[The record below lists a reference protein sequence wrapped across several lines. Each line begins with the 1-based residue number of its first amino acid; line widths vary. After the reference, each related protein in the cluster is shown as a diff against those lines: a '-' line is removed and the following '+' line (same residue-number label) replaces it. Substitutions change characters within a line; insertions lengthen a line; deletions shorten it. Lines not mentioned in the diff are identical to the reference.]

1 MQQDTVVSRRGFTT
15 VTGAFTLFLC
25 AGGAPTPL
33 YGVYAER
40 WHFGAGLLTVV
51 FAVYAV
57 ALLGALLLFGNLS
70 DAVGRKPV
78 LLAAT
83 GLLVLSLLIF
93 VAADGIILL
102 LVARVVQG
110 FATGL
115 MTAAA
120 SATMLDFEPAKRP
133 GLAALANVVTA
144 MGGQTLGILAAGA
157 LVQYGPQPTRLVYVL
172 LSLLGIGCAVAIYVR
187 VPEPRASRSSFAF
200 NVRVSVPRDIRP
212 AFLVALPCL
221 IATWALSSLYLSL
234 GPDLVLALDHSSNRL
249 VSVSASALLLG
260 SGSASAFAARRRAP
274 RTRMLSG
281 CAALAAGSGLT
292 VAALAEQNTPIFYLS
307 ILVAGL
313 GFGTAFSGAF
323 ETLISLAGS
332 GDRGALTAAV
342 YVVAY
347 VSFSVPAVIA
357 GVVTTGAGLIPT
369 AEVYSTVIAVLAA
382 VAFVAT
388 RRTTG
393 AR

>member
-1 MQQDTVVSRRGFTT
+1 MQPAATSSRRGFAT
-15 VTGAFTLFLC
+15 VTGVFALFLC

-40 WHFGAGLLTVV
+40 WHFGSGLLTVV

-57 ALLGALLLFGNLS
+57 ALLAALLVFGNLS
-70 DAVGRKPV
+70 DAVGRRPV

-83 GLLVLSLLIF
+83 GLLVVSLLTF
-93 VAADGIILL
+93 VAANDIALL

-120 SATMLDFEPAKRP
+120 SATMLDFEPARRP

-144 MGGQTLGILAAGA
+144 MGGQTLGTLLAGA
-157 LVQYGPQPTRLVYVL
+157 LIQYGPQPTRLIYIVL
-172 LSLLGIGCAVAIYVR
+172 LTLGIGCGVAIYLL
-187 VPEPRASRSSFAF
+187 VPEPLADRKPFALSVQI
-200 NVRVSVPRDIRP
+200 NVPREIRP
-212 AFLVALPCL
+212 TFFAALPCL

-260 SGSASAFAARRRAP
+260 SGTVSAVAARNRTPRA
-274 RTRMLSG
+274 RMLAG
-281 CAALAAGSGLT
+281 CAALAIGSGLT
-292 VAALAEQNTPIFYLS
+292 VAAITGKNTPIFYLS

-313 GFGTAFSGAF
+313 GFGTAFSGAL
-323 ETLISLAGS
+323 ETLIQVAGS
-332 GDRGALTAAV
+332 ADRGALTAAV

-347 VSFSVPAVIA
+347 ASFSVPAVIA
-357 GVVTTGAGLIPT
+357 GIVTTSARRRSDVDEPGDANRPHQL
-369 AEVYSTVIAVLAA
+369 
-382 VAFVAT
+382 
-388 RRTTG
+388 RRTR
-393 AR
+393 AIRSN